1 VSSAQQPTR
10 SRRKQLIG
18 VGVRVGVGLAV
29 PSLLFYLLRFLGSSI
44 YLALVV
50 STLVSAVPS
59 LVALVRDRRVD
70 GLSTFFTAMMLGG
83 LVVSA
88 LPGDT
93 RFLLA
98 REALMT
104 GVTGVWFL
112 ASIRT
117 ARPLTYHFTKPL
129 LEGRFR
135 WPGGWDQL
143 WQHSPRF
150 RRMWRVSSVL
160 WAIGLLADAVLRVVL
175 AYTVRPDLVPAL
187 GLALYVVTVV
197 ALNVVVTLYY
207 LACRPADP
215 RSPLRREAAE
225 AQRVA
230 EPAT

>member
-1 VSSAQQPTR
+1 MA
-10 SRRKQLIG
+10 I
-18 VGVRVGVGLAV
+18 RVGVGLAV
-29 PSLLFYLLRFLGSSI
+29 PSLLFYLLRFLGSGI
-44 YLALVV
+44 YLALVI
-50 STLVSAVPS
+50 STLVSAVPL
-59 LVALVRDRRVD
+59 LVSLVRDRRLD
-70 GLSTFFTAMMLGG
+70 GLSTFFTAMLLGG

-112 ASIRT
+112 ASVRA
-117 ARPLTYHFTKPL
+117 ARPLSYHFTKPL

-135 WPGGWDQL
+135 WPGDWDQL

-150 RRMWRVSSVL
+150 RRMWRVSSLL
-160 WAIGLLADAVLRVVL
+160 WGIGILADAVLRVVL

-197 ALNVVVTLYY
+197 VLNIVVTLYY

-230 EPAT
+230 ESAT

>member
-1 VSSAQQPTR
+1 VSTARRPTR
-10 SRRKQLIG
+10 TRRQHLLG
-18 VGVRVGVGLAV
+18 VGIRIAVGLAV
-29 PSLLFYLLRFLGSSI
+29 PTLLFYLLRFLGTSV

-50 STLVSAVPS
+50 STLISAVPS

-112 ASIRT
+112 VSIRAT
-117 ARPLTYHFTKPL
+117 RPLSYHFTKPL
-129 LEGRFR
+129 LEGRFH
-135 WPGGWDQL
+135 WPGEWDQL

-160 WAIGLLADAVLRVVL
+160 WGIGLLADAVLRVVL

-197 ALNVVVTLYY
+197 VLNIVVTLYY

-230 EPAT
+230 ESAT